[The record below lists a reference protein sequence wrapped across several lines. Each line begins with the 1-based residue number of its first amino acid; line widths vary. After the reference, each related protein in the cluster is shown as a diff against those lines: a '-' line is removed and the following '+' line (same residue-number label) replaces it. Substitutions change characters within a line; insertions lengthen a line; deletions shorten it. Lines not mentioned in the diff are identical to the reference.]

1 MATLNLSVSE
11 FENLILIFL
20 MDETLNP
27 ERIKNDIMKDF
38 IDDKGSIIKSSLIK
52 SYLDSDSQIRL
63 QYKYIKGVFEGKST
77 STQEIRIRQSKED
90 EKEEKK
96 PGLIKKVLN
105 KVLRKEDL
113 NIEDIEVLNEI
124 INLEE

>member
-1 MATLNLSVSE
+1 MSTLNLNVSE

-38 IDDKGSIIKSSLIK
+38 INDKGSIIKSSLIK
-52 SYLDSDSQIRL
+52 AYLDSDTEIRL
-63 QYKYIKGVFEGKST
+63 KYKYIKGVFEGKST
-77 STQEIRIRQSKED
+77 SVQEIRIKNGK

-96 PGLIKKVLN
+96 PGLIKKVIN
-105 KVLRKEDL
+105 KVLRKEEL
-113 NIEDIEVLNEI
+113 SIEDMEVLNEI
-124 INLEE
+124 IELED